1 MVRTTYYPSDSG
13 AEMQDRQLSELNDGP
28 GDFYRTNIQIAEL
41 NALNAS
47 LAIIRYKQLRGFYF
61 EELSNLHL
69 LFGIG
74 DLKITGESNFN
85 ED

>member
-1 MVRTTYYPSDSG
+1 LVTLQDSPAKNRT
-13 AEMQDRQLSELNDGP
+13 LNNLGWKL
-28 GDFYRTNIQIAEL
+28 F
-41 NALNAS
+41 NALFPRTLESFARRF
-47 LAIIRYKQLRGFYF
+47 AIIRYKQLRGFYF